1 MNGGASRP
9 PSGTKGGLGVLDAP
23 ARPERSQPSLAG
35 KERPRPAIDADAT
48 KGELLAFARA
58 VLAGR
63 RNRVRM
69 LTGVDFGEP
78 AWDILL
84 DLFISAGEGRLVSVS
99 GVCVTCSVPPTTALR
114 QVGLLV
120 AAGYLRRIPDEND
133 RRRVFLQLSEE
144 AQQRMVECLRRLLH
158 QIRTG
163 TGP

>member
-1 MNGGASRP
+1 
-9 PSGTKGGLGVLDAP
+9 LGVLDAP
-23 ARPERSQPSLAG
+23 ARPEGSQPSLAG
-35 KERPRPAIDADAT
+35 QERPRSAIAAEAT

-63 RNRVRM
+63 RNRFRM
-69 LTGVDFGEP
+69 LAGVDFGEP

-84 DLFISAGEGRLVSVS
+84 DLFISAGEERRVSVT
-99 GVCVTCSVPPTTALR
+99 GACVVCSVPPTTALR

-120 AAGYLRRIPDEND
+120 AAGYLRRIPDETD

-144 AQQRMVECLRRLLH
+144 AQQRMAECLRRMLR

-163 TGP
+163 TGA